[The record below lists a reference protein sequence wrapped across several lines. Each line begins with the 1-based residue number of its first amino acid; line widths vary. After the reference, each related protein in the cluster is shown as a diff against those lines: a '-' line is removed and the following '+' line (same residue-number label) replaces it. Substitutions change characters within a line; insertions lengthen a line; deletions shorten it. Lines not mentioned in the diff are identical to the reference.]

1 MNMLWSDVERFGGFL
16 DPWRDFERINKAL
29 SRFTPTSRVEF
40 PAVNVWVTGD
50 NAVLTTE
57 ISGISPEDIDIS
69 LMGST
74 LTLRGSRQTNGLKEG
89 ETYHRRE
96 RWYGN
101 FAKTIELPFNIEAS
115 KVDARTVNGVLYI
128 TLPRAEAEKP
138 KKIAVKST

>member
-1 MNMLWSDVERFGGFL
+1 MLWSDLERLGAFL
-16 DPWRDFERINKAL
+16 DPWREFENINRTFSRL
-29 SRFTPTSRVEF
+29 SPVSRVDF

-50 NAVLTTE
+50 NALLTTE

-69 LMGST
+69 LMGRT

-101 FAKTIELPFNIEAS
+101 FSKTIELPFNIES
-115 KVDARTVNGVLYI
+115 GKVEARSVNGVLYI

-138 KKIAVKST
+138 KKISVRSI

>member
-1 MNMLWSDVERFGGFL
+1 MLWSDLERFGGFL
-16 DPWRDFERINKAL
+16 DPWRDFENINRTL
-29 SRFTPTSRVEF
+29 SRLSSVSRVEF

-57 ISGISPEDIDIS
+57 IAGISPEDIDIS
-69 LMGST
+69 LMGRA
-74 LTLRGSRQTNGLKEG
+74 LTLRGSRQTEGLKDT

-101 FAKTIELPFNIEAS
+101 FSKTVELPFNIESS
-115 KVDARTVNGVLYI
+115 KVEARSVNGVLYI

-138 KKIAVKST
+138 KKISVKST

>member
-1 MNMLWSDVERFGGFL
+1 MLWSDIERFGGFF
-16 DPWRDFERINKAL
+16 DPWHEFERINKSL
-29 SRFTPTSRVEF
+29 SRFSPTSRVDF

-69 LMGST
+69 LMGRT
-74 LTLRGSRQTNGLKEG
+74 LTLKGSRQIEGVKEG

-101 FAKTIELPFNIEAS
+101 FSKTIELPFNIES
-115 KVDARTVNGVLYI
+115 NNVEARSVNGVLYI
-128 TLPRAEAEKP
+128 TLPRAGTEKP
-138 KKIAVKST
+138 KKITVKAT